1 MIKVDS
7 VWYEYPSGTVALRN
21 VNLIIN
27 RGEIV
32 ALMGENGAGK
42 TTLLKHLNGLLKPT
56 SGRVEVD
63 GVDTRTTTVASLSRH
78 VGLVFQ
84 NPDNMFF
91 CTSVFEE
98 VSYALTRFGYTG
110 EEVRRRTEEVLKAFN
125 LWHYR
130 NSSPFTLSGGEK
142 KRLAI
147 SIVLAWMPS
156 YIVIDEPT
164 TGLDGWGKRILIDL
178 LLNLKDSGRGIILS
192 SHDVEFI
199 SDIAERVVLLRRGEI
214 IADGA
219 AEDILTDPA
228 LLEEASLLTPQIP
241 SLLYELKR
249 RGLRDLNHKC
259 LRLDEAVRCLSAIL
273 GRDGSNWRCDGV

>member
-1 MIKVDS
+1 MIRINS

-21 VNLIIN
+21 INLAIN

-91 CTSVFEE
+91 CTSVLEE
-98 VSYALTRFGYTG
+98 VSYALERFGYT
-110 EEVRRRTEEVLKAFN
+110 EEEARRRAEEVLKIFN

-142 KRLAI
+142 RRLAI

-164 TGLDGWGKRILIDL
+164 TGLDGWGKRMLIDL
-178 LLNLKDSGRGIILS
+178 LLSLKNSERGIILS

-199 SDIAERVVLLRRGEI
+199 SEIAPRVVLLRRGEI
-214 IADGA
+214 IAHGA
-219 AEDILTDPA
+219 AEDILTDPE
-228 LLEEASLLTPQIP
+228 LLKEASLLTPQIP
-241 SLLYELKR
+241 SLLYELNR
-249 RGLRDLNHKC
+249 RGLRELSHKC
-259 LRLDEAVRCLSAIL
+259 LKLDEAVRCLSAVL
-273 GRDGSNWRCDGV
+273 KRDGSNLKG

>member
-1 MIKVDS
+1 MIKLDS
-7 VWYEYPSGTVALRN
+7 VWYEYPSGTIALRN
-21 VNLIIN
+21 VNLVVN

-32 ALMGENGAGK
+32 SLMGENGAGK

-56 SGRVEVD
+56 SGKVEVD
-63 GVDTRTTTVASLSRH
+63 GVDTRTTTVASLSRS

-98 VSYALTRFGYTG
+98 VSYALTRFGFNR
-110 EEVRRRTEEVLKAFN
+110 EEAKRRAEEVLKAFH

-147 SIVLAWMPS
+147 SIVMAWMPN

-164 TGLDGWGKRILIDL
+164 TGLDGWGKRMLMNL
-178 LLNLKDSGRGIILS
+178 LLNLKNSERGIVLS

-199 SDIAERVVLLRRGEI
+199 SEIAARVVLLRRGEI
-214 IADGA
+214 IADGP
-219 AEDILTDPA
+219 AEDVLTDPT

-241 SLLYELKR
+241 TLMYELKK
-249 RGLRDLNHKC
+249 RGLKDLNHKC
-259 LRLDEAVRCLSAIL
+259 LRLDEAVRCLSVIIEKE
-273 GRDGSNWRCDGV
+273 GSKWRGEGG